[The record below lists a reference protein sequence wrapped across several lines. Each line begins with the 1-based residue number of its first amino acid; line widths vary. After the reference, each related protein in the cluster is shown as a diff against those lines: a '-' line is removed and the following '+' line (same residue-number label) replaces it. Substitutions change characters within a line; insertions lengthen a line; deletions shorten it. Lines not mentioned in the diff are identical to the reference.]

1 MDSLKAFIEENK
13 TRVMIGAILVLFF
26 VAFSVA
32 SFVHTQS
39 VREAQ
44 ELEEALEE
52 AAAESSEEAEAEDS
66 LTEEQEAV
74 EDQLSD
80 ELKAKRDSYD
90 SDTKEFIAILT
101 AQLWGVDGGSPYISF
116 TDTTYSETTESGD
129 TETHAYVIHVLKK
142 TTEQSSDPEILR
154 YTAAVETE
162 EASFFIELT
171 RETDT
176 DGTVTYYLSSSAFR
190 SSSSSY
196 VSVSVSGAYEVT
208 GLNDEVLALIGND
221 LDGLNDAVS
230 RYCAQYY
237 PTASDI
243 VWANYVVISWETNQI
258 TIPFQEGNSVS
269 SLISVVYD
277 RDTQTFT
284 VE

>member
-1 MDSLKAFIEENK
+1 MDNLKTFVRENK
-13 TRVMIGAILVLFF
+13 TQAIIGAILVVFF
-26 VAFSVA
+26 IAFSVA
-32 SFVHTQS
+32 SFIHTQS
-39 VREAQ
+39 VQEAQ
-44 ELEEALEE
+44 QLEE
-52 AAAESSEEAEAEDS
+52 AAAESSEESESEDD

-74 EDQLSD
+74 DEELSD

-116 TDTTYSETTESGD
+116 TDTTYSETTASGD
-129 TETHAYVIHVLKK
+129 TETHAYVINVLKK
-142 TTEQSSDPEILR
+142 TTEQYSDPEIIC

-162 EASFFIELT
+162 EASFFVELT

-196 VSVSVSGAYEVT
+196 VSVSVSGAYEVS
-208 GLNDEVLALIGND
+208 GLNDEVLELIGND
-221 LDGLNDAVS
+221 LDGLNDAVA

-237 PTASDI
+237 PTAADI

-258 TIPFQEGNSVS
+258 TIPFQEGDNSS

-277 RDTQTFT
+277 RDEQTFT